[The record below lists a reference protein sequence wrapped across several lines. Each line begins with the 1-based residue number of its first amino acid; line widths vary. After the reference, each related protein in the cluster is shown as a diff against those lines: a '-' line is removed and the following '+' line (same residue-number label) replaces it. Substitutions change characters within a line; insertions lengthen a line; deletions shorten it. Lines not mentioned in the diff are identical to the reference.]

1 MYLIMDFLYELSE
14 KRKDE
19 HFQSWLNKDIYGNK
33 QNKDVVFEM
42 MNEINMILQSKN
54 YKIKN
59 QKQFKNELASF
70 IYRDSI

>member
-14 KRKDE
+14 KRKHE

-33 QNKDVVFEM
+33 KNKDVVFEM